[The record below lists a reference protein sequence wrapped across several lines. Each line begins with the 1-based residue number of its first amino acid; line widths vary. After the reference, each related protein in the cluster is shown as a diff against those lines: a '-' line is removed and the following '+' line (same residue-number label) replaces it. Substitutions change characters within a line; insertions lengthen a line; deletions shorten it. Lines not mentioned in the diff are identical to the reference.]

1 MYPTRSE
8 SIREYSSREDVGFR
22 SIIRAMMA
30 VHQHLQQRYGKYG
43 HDGKNHFAY
52 KGRLSRTSAQRIVV
66 LRHIFANLLRGR
78 RGTISDG
85 YGLHVEDVSIKKL
98 HG

>member
-8 SIREYSSREDVGFR
+8 SIREYSSREAVGFR

-30 VHQHLQQRYGKYG
+30 VHQYLQQLYGKYG
-43 HDGKNHFAY
+43 HDGKDHFAY
-52 KGRLSRTSAQRIVV
+52 KSRLSRTGAQRIVV
-66 LRHIFANLLRGR
+66 LPHIFANLLRGR
-78 RGTISDG
+78 RGTTSDG

-98 HG
+98 RG